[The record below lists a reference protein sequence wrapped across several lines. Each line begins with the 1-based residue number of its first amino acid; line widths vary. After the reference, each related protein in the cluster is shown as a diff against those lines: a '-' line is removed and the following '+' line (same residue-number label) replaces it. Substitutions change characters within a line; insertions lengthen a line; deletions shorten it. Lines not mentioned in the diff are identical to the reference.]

1 MTIEQAAE
9 TLKTTYRIL
18 LESDDLSPANT
29 AANDAINHMVCQ
41 VCKWQPLGIGACL
54 LARPDLQDARNGL
67 PQLCARAEYENERH
81 WAERFLQQPVFNK
94 DVLGTF
100 CDYDNYIDMVESE
113 LALIGKYRNGMRG
126 FSFVGGGPL
135 PMTVMVMAM
144 HLPDVQFECV
154 DWNTDACLL
163 AQGLIE
169 KMGLQNRIRVVH
181 AKAQDYMPPSD
192 LFPIVASLIE
202 GKPAVYEAYQKAGVK
217 AFIVRDAEDVYEF
230 VYRPAERPD
239 AALWREA
246 GKTPLC
252 ATRFNTTRLYVA
264 KGAYDA

>member
-1 MTIEQAAE
+1 MHIEQAAE

-18 LESDDLSPANT
+18 LESADLSPANT
-29 AANDAINHMVCQ
+29 AANDAINHMVCE

-54 LARPDLQDARNGL
+54 LARADLQEARNGL

-81 WAERFLQQPVFNK
+81 WAERFLQQSVF
-94 DVLGTF
+94 DAQTLRTF
-100 CDYDNYIDMVESE
+100 CDYDNYIDMVDSE
-113 LALIGKYRNGMRG
+113 LALIGSHRNNMRG

-135 PMTVMVMAM
+135 PMTVMVMAL
-144 HLPDVQFECV
+144 HLPDAEFECV
-154 DWNTDACLL
+154 DWNADACLM

-181 AKAQDYMPPSD
+181 SKAQNYIPPAD
-192 LFPIVASLIE
+192 MFPIVASLIE
-202 GKPAVYEAYQKAGVK
+202 GKPAVYEAYQNAGVN

-239 AALWREA
+239 ANHWREG

-252 ATRFNTTRLYVA
+252 ATRFNTTRLYV
-264 KGAYDA
+264 KKEVYDA